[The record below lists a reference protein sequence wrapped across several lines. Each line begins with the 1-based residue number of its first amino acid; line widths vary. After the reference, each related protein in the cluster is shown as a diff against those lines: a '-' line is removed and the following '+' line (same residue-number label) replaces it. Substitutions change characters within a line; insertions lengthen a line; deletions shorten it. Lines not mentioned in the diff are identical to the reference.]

1 MMNSASRNMKRQMDN
16 ERVSPSINFH
26 GREEMKSKMM
36 QRTNYSGLTTEQRD
50 AFKLKIRKVLT
61 NLKNTKK
68 AFLEEDSSEFDE
80 YFINK
85 IDGLEMQLF
94 NLKMQIIDTK
104 FENEKEA
111 LLEKFRLEDEMRN

>member
-1 MMNSASRNMKRQMDN
+1 M
-16 ERVSPSINFH
+16 I
-26 GREEMKSKMM
+26 
-36 QRTNYSGLTTEQRD
+36 QRTNYSGLTTAQRD

-61 NLKNTKK
+61 DLKNTKK

-85 IDGLEMQLF
+85 INELEMQLF
-94 NLKMQIIDTK
+94 DLKIQIIDTK
-104 FENEKEA
+104 FANEKEA